1 MQPVPPFNFQA
12 WIDEHRDDLKP
23 PVCNRQVF
31 DEGEFIVMVVGGPNT
46 RTDYHYDVAPE
57 FFYQLEGEM
66 LLKTMQNGKRIDY
79 PIRAGEIF
87 MLPAEMPHCPQRFA
101 NSVGLVIE
109 RKRKRHEEDGFLWYC
124 DNCDALLYEEYL
136 FIGDI
141 VEDLPPVFERFYGTP
156 EAHTCSQ
163 CGHVLE
169 TPASSPS

>member
-1 MQPVPPFNFQA
+1 MALTPPFNFQA
-12 WIDEHRDDLKP
+12 WIEAHRDQLKP
-23 PVCNRQVF
+23 PVCNKQIF

-66 LLKTMQNGKRIDY
+66 LLKTMQNGTRVDY

-87 MLPAEMPHCPQRFA
+87 MLPAEIPHCPQRFA
-101 NSVGLVIE
+101 DSVGLVIE

-124 DNCDALLYEEYL
+124 DNCNALLYEEYL

-141 VEDLPPVFERFYGTP
+141 VKDLPPVFDRFYSNHN
-156 EAHTCSQ
+156 ALTCKA
-163 CGHVLE
+163 CGHSVE
-169 TPASSPS
+169 PPENHKG